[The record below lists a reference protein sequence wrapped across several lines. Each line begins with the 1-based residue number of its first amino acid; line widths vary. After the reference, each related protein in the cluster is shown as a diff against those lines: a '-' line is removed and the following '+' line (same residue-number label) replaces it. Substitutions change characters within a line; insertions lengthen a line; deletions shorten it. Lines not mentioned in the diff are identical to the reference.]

1 MLGNSLQEYYRN
13 NSLKNQ
19 MKMLRK
25 KEYMRKKG
33 TFKFYSFKTSFFCG
47 FNNYKALMFYC
58 FNLNYNLNI

>member
-1 MLGNSLQEYYRN
+1 
-13 NSLKNQ
+13 
-19 MKMLRK
+19 MLRK